1 MRQGCEG
8 RYRKPQGTVLASPGL
23 VVGRPPWGDFRME
36 PILAALVLMGAAG
49 LLCLFFDAVSSDEGD

>member
-1 MRQGCEG
+1 
-8 RYRKPQGTVLASPGL
+8 
-23 VVGRPPWGDFRME
+23 ME